1 MPTAHRPP
9 HHRTHR
15 RDTPPPRT
23 GGSEA
28 ETLRGF
34 LDYLRTSV
42 AGKVE
47 GAPEPQVRTPAVPS
61 GTNLLGLLNHLTHVE
76 RALFLGEEVRSWPAT
91 FRAAP
96 EDGVAE
102 VVARYRETVDRA
114 NRVLDACADLG
125 EPLPEVPP
133 GPPPRPVSASALPG
147 PPFPAAG
154 VVDLRPLGVDAHGGP
169 AVGVVRVPA
178 GSPVLANR
186 IQAAWTRVAR
196 SAGARSGP
204 SRAPGPWSS
213 GRSARSKTKGSSTA
227 CVAPSSPS
235 RAW

>member
-1 MPTAHRPP
+1 MPTTPRT
-9 HHRTHR
+9 HRTRR

-34 LDYLRTSV
+34 LDYLRTSI

-47 GAPEPQVRTPAVPS
+47 GAPEPQVRTAAVPS

-102 VVARYRETVDRA
+102 VVARYRAAVERA

-125 EPLPEVPP
+125 DPLPRARP
-133 GPPPRPVSASALPG
+133 GRP
-147 PPFPAAG
+147 
-154 VVDLRPLGVDAHGGP
+154 
-169 AVGVVRVPA
+169 
-178 GSPVLANR
+178 
-186 IQAAWTRVAR
+186 
-196 SAGARSGP
+196 
-204 SRAPGPWSS
+204 
-213 GRSARSKTKGSSTA
+213 
-227 CVAPSSPS
+227 APSV
-235 RAW
+235 RWALTHMIEETGRHAGHADILRELIDGTTGR